1 MIKEIFKGDD
11 EKEEN
16 VISTRDSVILNA
28 SQGETKLGSRY
39 KNPNDGGLTEEL
51 IPIKKKKVE
60 MHQEG

>member
-16 VISTRDSVILNA
+16 VISTRDIVILNA
-28 SQGETKLGSRY
+28 SQGETKLGSHY
-39 KNPNDGGLTEEL
+39 KNPNDGGLAEEL
-51 IPIKKKKVE
+51 IPFKKKKVE